1 MIPIDQRILEF
12 IGEHHILTLA
22 VSIDDRPYCATC
34 FYIYMQ
40 ELNLFVFTS
49 EPGTRHIKEMM
60 RTNNFYGSAAIA
72 LETKITG
79 KIRGLQ
85 ITGLIRKLEGGE
97 LKIAKKEFLKKFPI
111 AYLSKL
117 YLWGLE
123 PDFIKMTDNRL
134 GFGKK
139 LVWGK
144 ET

>member
-1 MIPIDQRILEF
+1 MIPIDPRILAF
-12 IGEHHILTLA
+12 ISEHYILTLA
-22 VSIDDRPYCATC
+22 ISSDDRPYCATC
-34 FYIYMQ
+34 FYIYLQ
-40 ELNLFVFTS
+40 EPNLFVFTS
-49 EPGTRHIKEMM
+49 EPDTRHIREMI

-85 ITGLIRKLEGGE
+85 ITGMIRKLKGEE

-123 PDFIKMTDNRL
+123 PEFIKMTDNRL
-134 GFGKK
+134 GFGTK
-139 LVWGK
+139 LIWGRI
-144 ET
+144 T